1 LEKGTG
7 VKSETTLRQALIGH
21 YHAYW
26 NKGLTISKVFM
37 DGESAAIKIAGTMN
51 GPPFEAL
58 ASGVH
63 DAFIDTRI

>member
-1 LEKGTG
+1 
-7 VKSETTLRQALIGH
+7 
-21 YHAYW
+21 
-26 NKGLTISKVFM
+26 M